1 MRKKGGSEHDNLE
14 RWLLTYAD
22 LITLLLGLFV
32 ILYASSQVDMKKYQK
47 YVSAFA
53 SVFGG
58 SGGNQGTMPG
68 ENGVLSATLA
78 QSPLSGPREL
88 ERKVK
93 SAVSNVLKTGG
104 AMITE
109 DERGV
114 TVHLLEKL
122 MFDPGKA
129 ELKPEAYPA
138 LDTLGFLLQSIP
150 NQIRIEGH
158 TDNTPIHTAQY
169 PSNWQLSVARAMTV
183 GYYLL
188 THYQI
193 RPEKV
198 AIIGYGEY
206 HPFVPNDTPAHKA
219 ENRRVDIVILNRTT
233 QN

>member
-1 MRKKGGSEHDNLE
+1 MKKKGAGEHDNLE
-14 RWLLTYAD
+14 RWLLTYSD

-58 SGGNQGTMPG
+58 GGESGSMPG
-68 ENGVLSATLA
+68 QNGVLSSPMP
-78 QSPLSGPREL
+78 QSSIAGPREL
-88 ERKVK
+88 DRRVK
-93 SAVSNVLKTGG
+93 SAVSSVLKKGD
-104 AMITE
+104 AMLTE
-109 DERGV
+109 DERGI

-122 MFDPGKA
+122 MFDQGKA

-198 AIIGYGEY
+198 AIVGYGEY
-206 HPFVPNDTPAHKA
+206 HPLVPNDTPAHKA

-233 QN
+233 EN